1 MKKLRCGVIGLGR
14 VGKMHVE
21 NRVGKMHVENMYLL
35 PQLDIICAADYFIE
49 EMSDWLYSVNITSGY
64 KNYQELLQRDDIEAV
79 FIFTSTDMHEEIVT
93 AAAQAGK
100 HIFCEKPLSMNEDE
114 QASMAVL
121 RKVKEKGV
129 TLQVAFNRRF
139 DPQFHE
145 VFELVRSGKIGRP
158 QMIKITSRDPDLLPH
173 DLIKRIGGLIF
184 DFTMHDFDMAR
195 FMMQDEVS
203 EVYVK
208 GNTLI
213 DPSLKNI
220 DDVDTLAVMLTFR
233 NGGYALIDNSRR
245 AVYGYDQRVEVF
257 GSEGMAYADNVSEST
272 VKVFNSQHCIM
283 KNPLP
288 DFTVRYRE
296 AYRTEI
302 LHFIDSVLHHTPVV
316 CTGEDA
322 LLAQRIAIAAQQ
334 SLKSGLPVKITSD
347 IYL

>member
-1 MKKLRCGVIGLGR
+1 MKKLRCGVIGLG
-14 VGKMHVE
+14 
-21 NRVGKMHVENMYLL
+21 RVGKMHVENMYLL

-49 EMSDWLYSVNITSGY
+49 EMSDWLYSVNITSEY

>member
-1 MKKLRCGVIGLGR
+1 MKKLRCGVIGLG
-14 VGKMHVE
+14 
-21 NRVGKMHVENMYLL
+21 RVGKMHVENMYLL

-245 AVYGYDQRVEVF
+245 TVYGYDQRVEVF

>member
-1 MKKLRCGVIGLGR
+1 MKKLRCGVIGLG
-14 VGKMHVE
+14 
-21 NRVGKMHVENMYLL
+21 RVGKMHVENMYLL

-64 KNYQELLQRDDIEAV
+64 KNYQELLQRNDIEAV

>member
-1 MKKLRCGVIGLGR
+1 MKKLRCGVIGIG
-14 VGKMHVE
+14 
-21 NRVGKMHVENMYLL
+21 RVGKMHVENMYLL

>member
-14 VGKMHVE
+14 I
-21 NRVGKMHVENMYLL
+21 GKMHVENMYLL

-145 VFELVRSGKIGRP
+145 VFKLVRSGKIGRP

>member
-1 MKKLRCGVIGLGR
+1 MEKLRCGVIGLG
-14 VGKMHVE
+14 
-21 NRVGKMHVENMYLL
+21 RVGKMHVENMYLL

-100 HIFCEKPLSMNEDE
+100 HIFCEKPLSMNEGE

>member
-1 MKKLRCGVIGLGR
+1 MKKLRCGVIGLG
-14 VGKMHVE
+14 
-21 NRVGKMHVENMYLL
+21 RVGKMHVENMYLL

-257 GSEGMAYADNVSEST
+257 GSEGMAYADNVNEST

>member
-1 MKKLRCGVIGLGR
+1 MKKLRCGVIGLG
-14 VGKMHVE
+14 
-21 NRVGKMHVENMYLL
+21 RVGKMHVENMYLL

-158 QMIKITSRDPDLLPH
+158 QMIKITSRAPDLLPH

>member
-1 MKKLRCGVIGLGR
+1 MKKLRCGVIGLG
-14 VGKMHVE
+14 
-21 NRVGKMHVENMYLL
+21 RVGKMHVENMYLL

-49 EMSDWLYSVNITSGY
+49 EMNDWLYSVNITSGY

>member
-1 MKKLRCGVIGLGR
+1 MKKLRCGVIGLG
-14 VGKMHVE
+14 
-21 NRVGKMHVENMYLL
+21 RVGKMHVENMYLL

-49 EMSDWLYSVNITSGY
+49 EMSDWLCSVNITSGY

-79 FIFTSTDMHEEIVT
+79 FIFTSTDMHEEIVM
-93 AAAQAGK
+93 AAVQAGK

-145 VFELVRSGKIGRP
+145 VFDLVRSGKIGRP

-272 VKVFNSQHCIM
+272 VKVFNSQHCVM

-334 SLKSGLPVKITSD
+334 SLKSGLPVKIASD

>member
-1 MKKLRCGVIGLGR
+1 MKKLRCGVIGLG
-14 VGKMHVE
+14 
-21 NRVGKMHVENMYLL
+21 RVGKMHVENMYLL

-49 EMSDWLYSVNITSGY
+49 KMSDWLYSVNITSGY

>member
-14 VGKMHVE
+14 I
-21 NRVGKMHVENMYLL
+21 GKMHVENMYLL

-93 AAAQAGK
+93 AAAQAGE

>member
-1 MKKLRCGVIGLGR
+1 MKKLRCGVIGLG
-14 VGKMHVE
+14 
-21 NRVGKMHVENMYLL
+21 RVGKMHVENMYLL

-322 LLAQRIAIAAQQ
+322 LLAQRTAIAAQQ

>member
-1 MKKLRCGVIGLGR
+1 MKKLRCGVIGLG
-14 VGKMHVE
+14 
-21 NRVGKMHVENMYLL
+21 RVGKMHVENMYLL

-233 NGGYALIDNSRR
+233 NGSYALIDNSRR

>member
-1 MKKLRCGVIGLGR
+1 MKKLRCGVIGLG
-14 VGKMHVE
+14 
-21 NRVGKMHVENMYLL
+21 RVGKMHVENMYLL

-272 VKVFNSQHCIM
+272 VKVFYSQHCIM

>member
-1 MKKLRCGVIGLGR
+1 MKKLRCGVIGLG
-14 VGKMHVE
+14 
-21 NRVGKMHVENMYLL
+21 RVGKMHVENMYLL

-173 DLIKRIGGLIF
+173 ELIKRIGGLIF

-257 GSEGMAYADNVSEST
+257 GSEGMVYADNVSEST

>member
-1 MKKLRCGVIGLGR
+1 MKKLRCGVIGLG
-14 VGKMHVE
+14 
-21 NRVGKMHVENMYLL
+21 RVGKMHVENMYLL

-129 TLQVAFNRRF
+129 TLQAAFNRRF

>member
-1 MKKLRCGVIGLGR
+1 MKKLRCGVIGLG
-14 VGKMHVE
+14 
-21 NRVGKMHVENMYLL
+21 RVGKMHVENMYLL

-64 KNYQELLQRDDIEAV
+64 KNYQELLQLDDIEAV

>member
-14 VGKMHVE
+14 VGKMHVD
-21 NRVGKMHVENMYLL
+21 NMYLL

>member
-1 MKKLRCGVIGLGR
+1 MKKLRCGVIGLG
-14 VGKMHVE
+14 
-21 NRVGKMHVENMYLL
+21 RVGKMHVENMYLL

-145 VFELVRSGKIGRP
+145 VFELVCSGKIGRP

>member
-1 MKKLRCGVIGLGR
+1 MKKLRCGVIGLG
-14 VGKMHVE
+14 
-21 NRVGKMHVENMYLL
+21 RVGKMHVENMYLL

-173 DLIKRIGGLIF
+173 ELIKRIGGLIF

>member
-1 MKKLRCGVIGLGR
+1 MKKLRCGVIGLG
-14 VGKMHVE
+14 
-21 NRVGKMHVENMYLL
+21 RVGKMHVENMYLL

-245 AVYGYDQRVEVF
+245 AVYGYDQRVEIF

>member
-1 MKKLRCGVIGLGR
+1 MKKLRCGVIGLG
-14 VGKMHVE
+14 
-21 NRVGKMHVENMYLL
+21 RVGKMHVENMYLL

-302 LHFIDSVLHHTPVV
+302 LHFIDSILHHTPVV

>member
-1 MKKLRCGVIGLGR
+1 MKKLRCGVIGLG
-14 VGKMHVE
+14 
-21 NRVGKMHVENMYLL
+21 RVGKMHVENMYLL

-129 TLQVAFNRRF
+129 TLQVAFNHRF

>member
-1 MKKLRCGVIGLGR
+1 MKKLRCGVIGLG
-14 VGKMHVE
+14 
-21 NRVGKMHVENMYLL
+21 RVGKMHVENMYLL

-283 KNPLP
+283 KNSLP

>member
-1 MKKLRCGVIGLGR
+1 MKKLRCGVIGLG
-14 VGKMHVE
+14 
-21 NRVGKMHVENMYLL
+21 RVGKMHVENMYLL

-220 DDVDTLAVMLTFR
+220 DDVDTLAGMLTFR

>member
-1 MKKLRCGVIGLGR
+1 MKKLRCGVIGLG
-14 VGKMHVE
+14 
-21 NRVGKMHVENMYLL
+21 RVGKMHVENMYLL

-93 AAAQAGK
+93 AAAQAGM

-245 AVYGYDQRVEVF
+245 AVYGYDQREEVF

>member
-1 MKKLRCGVIGLGR
+1 MKKLRCGVIGLG
-14 VGKMHVE
+14 
-21 NRVGKMHVENMYLL
+21 RVGKMHVENMYLL

-173 DLIKRIGGLIF
+173 ELIKRIGGLIF

-220 DDVDTLAVMLTFR
+220 DDVDTLAVILTFR

>member
-1 MKKLRCGVIGLGR
+1 MKKLRCGVIGLG
-14 VGKMHVE
+14 
-21 NRVGKMHVENMYLL
+21 RVGKMHVENMYLL

-213 DPSLKNI
+213 EPSLKNI

>member
-1 MKKLRCGVIGLGR
+1 MKKLRCGVIGLG
-14 VGKMHVE
+14 
-21 NRVGKMHVENMYLL
+21 RVGKMHVENMYLL

-213 DPSLKNI
+213 DPCLKNI

>member
-1 MKKLRCGVIGLGR
+1 MKKLRCGVIGLG
-14 VGKMHVE
+14 
-21 NRVGKMHVENMYLL
+21 RVGKMHVENMYLL

-64 KNYQELLQRDDIEAV
+64 KNYQELLQRDDIEVV

>member
-1 MKKLRCGVIGLGR
+1 MKKLRCGVIGLG
-14 VGKMHVE
+14 
-21 NRVGKMHVENMYLL
+21 RVGKMHVENMYLL

-93 AAAQAGK
+93 AASQAGK

>member
-1 MKKLRCGVIGLGR
+1 MKKLRCGVIGLG
-14 VGKMHVE
+14 
-21 NRVGKMHVENMYLL
+21 RVGKMHVENMYLL

-121 RKVKEKGV
+121 RKVKEKEV

>member
-1 MKKLRCGVIGLGR
+1 MKKLRCDVIGLG
-14 VGKMHVE
+14 
-21 NRVGKMHVENMYLL
+21 RVGKMHVENMYLL

>member
-1 MKKLRCGVIGLGR
+1 MKKLRCGVIGLG
-14 VGKMHVE
+14 
-21 NRVGKMHVENMYLL
+21 RVGKMHVENMYLL

-79 FIFTSTDMHEEIVT
+79 FIFTSTDMHEEIVM

-272 VKVFNSQHCIM
+272 VKVFNSQHCVM

-334 SLKSGLPVKITSD
+334 SLKSGLPVKIASD